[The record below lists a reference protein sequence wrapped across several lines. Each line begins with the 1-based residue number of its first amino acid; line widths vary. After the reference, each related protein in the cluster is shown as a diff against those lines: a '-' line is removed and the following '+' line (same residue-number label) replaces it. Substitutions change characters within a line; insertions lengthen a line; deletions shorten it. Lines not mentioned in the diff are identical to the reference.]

1 MNGNANFKTLGLQ
14 ADASWDEV
22 KSAFRRLARTYHPDV
37 AGPEGARKFAEIT
50 EAYMT
55 LKESISP
62 GAVRPSAPRQA
73 ARRAEESTVTNVT
86 ERESLF
92 RVFWRKL
99 LSLSFFRRKEHDATT
114 ETAYEYDIPPAR
126 VRFIGS
132 IISRA
137 ESEIHNL
144 MSRRGEFKSKSAT
157 EAILRRISSRHPG
170 VALLALKRI
179 SMKDASDELRQAIVD
194 HFRKNAPA
202 SEVLERLLT
211 LFSNT
216 PYAWD
221 LSKTLALHSN
231 RFSESDALM
240 LLKWYKRHKVPKE
253 CYTRLLSHDSH
264 RVIAAALGAWPPASG
279 IADVPEAA
287 SLLKRDEE
295 AVLVPLLRMLKR
307 EKLPIWILGAVS
319 KISNTHASPAVRVWA
334 SAIVRERN
342 LG

>member
-22 KSAFRRLARTYHPDV
+22 KLAFRRLARTYHPDV

-62 GAVRPSAPRQA
+62 GAVRHSTPRP
-73 ARRAEESTVTNVT
+73 AEERT
-86 ERESLF
+86 ETKRESFLC
-92 RVFWRKL
+92 VLWRKL
-99 LSLSFFRRKEHDATT
+99 RALFCRKEQEPAA
-114 ETAYEYDIPPAR
+114 ENAYEYDIPPAR

-132 IISRA
+132 ILSRA
-137 ESEIHNL
+137 ESEIHDL
-144 MSRRGEFKSKSAT
+144 MSRRGEFKSKSET
-157 EAILRRISSRHPG
+157 EAMLRRISSRHPG

-179 SMKDASDELRQAIVD
+179 SMRDASDELRQAIVD
-194 HFRKNAPA
+194 HFRKHAPE
-202 SEVLERLLT
+202 SEVLERLLA

-216 PYAWD
+216 PHAGAFA
-221 LSKTLALHSN
+221 KALAVHSS
-231 RFSESDALM
+231 RFSEGDALL
-240 LLKWYKRHKVPKE
+240 LLKWYKRHKEVPKE
-253 CYTRLLSHDSH
+253 CYTGMLSHES
-264 RVIAAALGAWPPASG
+264 RAVIAAALGAWSPASG
-279 IADVPEAA
+279 IVDVPEAV

-295 AVLVPLLRMLKR
+295 EILVPLLRMLKR
-307 EKLPIWILGAVS
+307 EKLPIWILNTVS
-319 KISNTHASPAVRVWA
+319 KISNTHDSSVVRVWA

>member
-62 GAVRPSAPRQA
+62 GASRSAGSRRSAP
-73 ARRAEESTVTNVT
+73 RAEESTVTNVAQ
-86 ERESLF
+86 RESLL
-92 RVFWRKL
+92 RVIWRKL
-99 LSLSFFRRKEHDATT
+99 LSLSFFRRKEHESAA
-114 ETAYEYDIPPAR
+114 ESAYEYDIPPAR
-126 VRFIGS
+126 VRFIGG

-137 ESEIHNL
+137 ESEIHGL
-144 MSRRGEFKSKSAT
+144 MSRRGEFKSKSAA
-157 EAILRRISSRHPG
+157 ESILRRISSRHPG

-179 SMKDASDELRQAIVD
+179 SMRDASDELRQAIVG
-194 HFRKNAPA
+194 HFRKNAPT

-216 PYAWD
+216 PHAGD
-221 LSKTLALHSN
+221 LSKALAPHST

-240 LLKWYKRHKVPKE
+240 ALKWYKRHKVPRE
-253 CYTRLLSHDSH
+253 CYTGLLSHESP
-264 RVIAAALGAWPPASG
+264 RVIAAALAAWPPAEG
-279 IADVPEAA
+279 VADASETP

-295 AVLVPLLRMLKR
+295 AILVPLLRMLKR
-307 EKLPIWILGAVS
+307 EKLPIWILNAVS
-319 KISNTHASPAVRVWA
+319 KIANTHASPAVRVWA